1 MLSCKQGH
9 GLLAQLQGRERLE
22 EAAVQRPE
30 SDLAVWIRAVYI
42 IAAGV
47 MKRSINLLIRI
58 KPMVMLIQMHAN

>member
-1 MLSCKQGH
+1 MLPCKQGH
-9 GLLAQLQGRERLE
+9 GLLAQLRGTERLE

-47 MKRSINLLIRI
+47 VKRSVNLLIGI
-58 KPMVMLIQMHAN
+58 KRMLMLIQMHAN